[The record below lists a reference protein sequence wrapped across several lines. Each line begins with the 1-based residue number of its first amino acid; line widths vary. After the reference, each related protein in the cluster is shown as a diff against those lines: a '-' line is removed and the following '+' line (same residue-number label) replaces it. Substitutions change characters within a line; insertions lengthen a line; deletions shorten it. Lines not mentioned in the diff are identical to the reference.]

1 MKSSYFPRKAELD
14 YGCMNAKTRTY
25 FCLAAFVLSGTV
37 LRSAVCQELEP
48 RVARVQMQLKFGD
61 DTVDI
66 IQPGE
71 LLTVVGEQENGFV
84 ILTHPGRRGLVEKV
98 NAVRLAEAVE
108 IYDELIKANPQDGR
122 LFTQRASSW
131 WARGERQKALADF
144 DQAIQL
150 GYVEPHAFTSRGMF
164 HTAAGNLEAALKDFG
179 QAIEKNPK
187 DEVPYINRAAVY
199 ISQRKI
205 DLAIG
210 DYTRAIELNPKK
222 AANYQQRAVAQKI
235 KGDLDAARAD
245 FDRALE
251 LDPKDLASLMGRGY
265 VWFQQE
271 KHQQAIADFS
281 AVIELDPSSAAAY
294 NNRGFNRHLLGDGKN
309 ALADYNRCLELNP
322 EYALCH
328 QNRAWLLATSPDDA
342 IRSGPEAVKSALV
355 ACEVNKYRVPGDL
368 KALAAAYAESG
379 QFELAIGWQ
388 EKAIQLATGEEKAV
402 EEKVLDQYKDKR
414 PYREAQAAAQ

>member
-1 MKSSYFPRKAELD
+1 MSLQNSTRFCVAAVLLGSAFSSPVR
-14 YGCMNAKTRTY
+14 
-25 FCLAAFVLSGTV
+25 
-37 LRSAVCQELEP
+37 CQELEP

-61 DTVDI
+61 DTVDV

-71 LLTVVGEQENGFV
+71 LLTVVGEQEKGFV

-108 IYDELIKANPQDGR
+108 IYDELIKAEPKEGR
-122 LFTQRASSW
+122 LYTQRASAW

-164 HTAAGNLEAALKDFG
+164 HTALGNFDAALKDFG

-187 DEVPYINRAAVY
+187 DEIPYINRAAVY

-205 DLAIG
+205 DSAIQ
-210 DYTRAIELNPKK
+210 DYTHAIELNPKK
-222 AANYQQRAVAQKI
+222 ASNYQQRAVAHKMN
-235 KGDLDAARAD
+235 GDLRAALAD
-245 FDRALE
+245 FNRAIE
-251 LDPKDLASLMGRGY
+251 LDPKDVAALMGRGY

-271 KHQQAIADFS
+271 KHKEAIADFS
-281 AVIELDPSSAAAY
+281 AVIELDPTSAAAY
-294 NNRGFNRHLLGDGKN
+294 NNRGFNQHLLGDGKN
-309 ALADYNRCLELNP
+309 ALADYNRALDLSP

-342 IRSGPEAVKSALV
+342 IRNGSEAIKSALI
-355 ACEVNKYRVPGDL
+355 ACELDKYRLPADL

-379 QFELAIGWQ
+379 QFDLAIGWQ
-388 EKAIQLATGEEKAV
+388 EKAVQLSSGEEKTI
-402 EEKVLDQYKDKR
+402 EEKVLEQYKDKR
-414 PYREAQAAAQ
+414 PYRDAPPAAP